1 MSPVQ
6 QQLVAPRPIGTV
18 GERIRAAALP
28 LAAFGVV
35 VVGSVVG
42 FVSLTGI
49 SVVEAAFWVLDP
61 TSIELYFQHHDG
73 PERATKT
80 FAIGAFTALILA
92 GIWVGESALDAAFD
106 GRLQEELRQMQ
117 SKRTIVE
124 LTDHVVIC
132 GHGMFGRTVAE
143 QLRAAGRDV
152 VVVESDPERR
162 ERMDESELVVAGDA
176 RRESVLQEA
185 GVERA
190 DAVIAA
196 IDDSNANI
204 QIGVSTSQIAPEAH
218 LVVRVGDEMY
228 ESTARRIGA
237 DTVVIPEVVSGT
249 QVVDAL

>member
-1 MSPVQ
+1 M
-6 QQLVAPRPIGTV
+6 LVGLVGTV
-18 GERIRAAALP
+18 EERVRAAALQ
-28 LAAFGVV
+28 LAVFGVV
-35 VVGSVVG
+35 LVSSVAG
-42 FVSLTGI
+42 FVGLTGI
-49 SVVEAAFWVLDP
+49 SVVDAVFWVLDP
-61 TSIELYFQHHDG
+61 TSIELYFQHHEG
-73 PERATKT
+73 PERATKA

-117 SKRTIVE
+117 SQRTIAQ
-124 LTDHVVIC
+124 LRDHVVIC

-152 VVVESDPERR
+152 VVVEQSPEKR
-162 ERMDESELVVAGDA
+162 ERMDESTLVVAGDA
-176 RRESVLQEA
+176 RRESVLREA

-190 DAVIAA
+190 TAVIAA

-204 QIGVSTSQIAPEAH
+204 QIGVSTSQLAPEAH
-218 LVVRVGDEMY
+218 LVVRIGDEMY

-249 QVVDAL
+249 EVVEAL